1 MHHLARTA
9 PCRRSARRFVV
20 AVLAAVALTLL
31 TAAGLTGLVAMT
43 GPVAVSGPAGV
54 GGLAVTSG
62 PAGVGGLAVTSG
74 PAGMSSPTAMSGFA
88 VTSGPAVPS
97 GPATTTNPATTSAP
111 AAVAAAAAGHH
122 SDAAP
127 RADDGCDTVCTVRA
141 APRQEQHREHP
152 APRCHLGACLQ
163 GTAVAPPRPA
173 RLTQSTGHIPAS
185 DPHAPRDRGRAP
197 PQASGT

>member
-31 TAAGLTGLVAMT
+31 TAVGLTGLVAMS
-43 GPVAVSGPAGV
+43 GPVAV
-54 GGLAVTSG
+54 SG

-74 PAGMSSPTAMSGFA
+74 PAGMSSPTATSGFA
-88 VTSGPAVPS
+88 VTSGA
-97 GPATTTNPATTSAP
+97 ATTTNPATTSTP
-111 AAVAAAAAGHH
+111 AAIAAAAAGHH

-152 APRCHLGACLQ
+152 APRCHLGACPQ

-173 RLTQSTGHIPAS
+173 QLTQSTGHLPAS